1 MIRTTLL
8 LPDGSF
14 SQADSDLSDT
24 WNKIADNPKAFCWI
38 DIVDE
43 KPENEKKLLNKL
55 DCHPLAILDAQRLRH
70 PPKLEIFDNSIFIL
84 YRGITSTETDLVFE
98 QLQVAIFSTDNLLI
112 TRHRE
117 KSFAI
122 EEWWK
127 KTSLPKELTHPLLL
141 ASKIIHTSFG
151 RYLEAILDFEQSL
164 SEKEEAMQNSPNDE
178 DLRDLLAYKTR
189 LRKLRRTFNYHTR
202 SVENLLGFVKEHHD
216 ENYQKIHHDI
226 QDLHDRTDRIS
237 SLLNMYYE
245 ICGDLI
251 EGYLSITSHQLN
263 RTMQILTVV
272 TTIFV
277 PLGFLAGIYGMNF
290 DNIPELHNENGYFY
304 LLGTMGIISI
314 SALTIF
320 KIKRWI

>member
-8 LPDGSF
+8 KSDGNF
-14 SQADSDLSDT
+14 SQTNSDLSNE
-24 WNKIADNPKAFCWI
+24 WNSIATDPNTFCWI

-43 KPENEKKLLNKL
+43 DLDNERILLQKLK
-55 DCHPLAILDAQRLRH
+55 CHPLAIVDAQRTRH
-70 PPKLEIFDNSIFIL
+70 PPKLEVFEDNVFIL
-84 YRGITSTETDLVFE
+84 YRGISKVEADLVFE
-98 QLQVAIFSTDNLLI
+98 QLQVSIFVTENLLI
-112 TRHRE
+112 TRHQSN
-117 KSFAI
+117 SFAI
-122 EEWWK
+122 DDWWNK
-127 KTSLPKELTHPLLL
+127 LSLKEELTHPLLL

-164 SEKEEAMQNSPNDE
+164 SEKEEAIQTAPNDE
-178 DLRDLLAYKTR
+178 DLRDLLAYKSR
-189 LRKLRRTFNYHTR
+189 LRKLKRTFNYHNR
-202 SVENLLGFVKEHHD
+202 SVENLLTLVKEHD
-216 ENYQKIHHDI
+216 NENYRKIYHEV
-226 QDLHDRTDRIS
+226 QDLHDRTDRIA

-304 LLGTMGIISI
+304 LLGTMATISVT
-314 SALTIF
+314 ALTIF